1 MSNDITQNLADDLAR
16 DTIMAMERVGND
28 RLYVEVAK
36 VLGASST
43 TLQEAFMTSIRV
55 RLAER
60 RGRVFLE
67 AAVKAAETG
76 TAAPVAPRESDSG
89 H

>member
-1 MSNDITQNLADDLAR
+1 MQFIQDLGDALAR
-16 DTIMAMERVGND
+16 DVLDAQDELGDDRFYEKVG
-28 RLYVEVAK
+28 R
-36 VLGASST
+36 VLGTSSP

-60 RGRVFLE
+60 RGRAFLAEALE
-67 AAVKAAETG
+67 ARRQGRSGPE
-76 TAAPVAPRESDSG
+76 APRDGGSAG

>member
-1 MSNDITQNLADDLAR
+1 MSAEITFTLADDLAR
-16 DTIMAMERVGND
+16 DTIAAMERLGDD
-28 RLYVEVAK
+28 RLYVEVGK

-60 RGRVFLE
+60 RGRVYLE
-67 AAVKAAETG
+67 AVLKAAETG
-76 TAAPVAPRESDSG
+76 EAPPVAPRAPDSG

>member
-1 MSNDITQNLADDLAR
+1 MALTDDLADDLAR
-16 DTIMAMERVGND
+16 ETILAMERLNND

-43 TLQEAFMTSIRV
+43 TMQEAFLTSIRV

-60 RGRVFLE
+60 RGRQFLE

-76 TAAPVAPRESDSG
+76 APPPVAPRESDSG

>member
-1 MSNDITQNLADDLAR
+1 MDLTQGLADALAR
-16 DTIMAMERVGND
+16 DTIDAMERLGDD
-28 RLYVEVAK
+28 RLYVEVGK

-43 TLQEAFMTSIRV
+43 TLQEAFLTSIRV

-67 AAVKAAETG
+67 ATLRAAETG
-76 TAAPVAPRESDSG
+76 SAAPVAPRAPDSG

>member
-1 MSNDITQNLADDLAR
+1 MSTDITQMLADDLAR
-16 DTIMAMERVGND
+16 DTIEAMEKIGND
-28 RLYVEVAK
+28 RLFVDVGK

-43 TLQEAFMTSIRV
+43 TLQEAFLTSIRV

-67 AAVKAAETG
+67 QAVTAAETG
-76 TAAPVAPRESDSG
+76 AAAPVAPRAPDSG

>member
-1 MSNDITQNLADDLAR
+1 MALTDDLADELAR
-16 DTIMAMERVGND
+16 ETILAMEKIGND
-28 RLYVEVAK
+28 RLYIDVSK

-43 TLQEAFMTSIRV
+43 TLQEAYLTSIRV

-60 RGRVFLE
+60 RGRLFLE
-67 AAVKAAETG
+67 AAIIAAETG
-76 TAAPVAPRESDSG
+76 AAAPIAPRAPDTG

>member
-1 MSNDITQNLADDLAR
+1 MSIPETLADELVH
-16 DTIMAMERVGND
+16 DTITAMERLGND
-28 RLYVEVAK
+28 RLYAEVAK

-43 TLQEAFMTSIRV
+43 TLQEAFLTSIRV

-60 RGRVFLE
+60 RGRIFLE
-67 AAVKAAETG
+67 TTLRAAETG
-76 TAAPVAPRESDSG
+76 APPPAAPRETDPG

>member
-1 MSNDITQNLADDLAR
+1 MSITETLADELAR
-16 DTIMAMERVGND
+16 DTIEAMERIGND
-28 RLYVEVAK
+28 RLFTEVAK

-43 TLQEAFMTSIRV
+43 TLQEAFLTSIRV

-67 AAVKAAETG
+67 TFVRAAETG
-76 TAAPVAPRESDSG
+76 AAAPVAPRESDAG

>member
-1 MSNDITQNLADDLAR
+1 MSTEITFTLADELAR
-16 DTIMAMERVGND
+16 DTIEAMEKLGND
-28 RLYVEVAK
+28 RLYVEVSK

-43 TLQEAFMTSIRV
+43 TLQEAFLTSIRV

-67 AAVKAAETG
+67 AVVKAAETG
-76 TAAPVAPRESDSG
+76 TAPPVAPRPPDSG

>member
-1 MSNDITQNLADDLAR
+1 MALTDDLADLLAR
-16 DTIMAMERVGND
+16 DTIEAMERLGND
-28 RLYVEVAK
+28 RLHVEVSK

-43 TLQEAFMTSIRV
+43 TLQEAYMTSIRV

-60 RGRVFLE
+60 RGRQFLE
-67 AAVKAAETG
+67 AAIKAAESG
-76 TAAPVAPRESDSG
+76 TAAPVAPRASDAG

>member
-1 MSNDITQNLADDLAR
+1 MSITETLSDELAR
-16 DTIMAMERVGND
+16 DTILAMERLGND
-28 RLYVEVAK
+28 RLFTDVAK

-43 TLQEAFMTSIRV
+43 TPQDAFLTSIRV

-60 RGRVFLE
+60 RGRLFLE
-67 AAVKAAETG
+67 TALRAAETG
-76 TAAPVAPRESDSG
+76 APPPAAPREPDPG